1 MKKSFIEAL
10 NEQISR
16 AEKKYREAQDE
27 AIKNLKSEN
36 IFSDVHNHVEFGAA
50 YTAHI
55 DKITRYATEIKTL
68 HEIKHMY
75 EYFENKENIKE
86 TKEQRNYFINLPD
99 NY

>member
-16 AEKKYREAQDE
+16 AEKNYREAQDE

-50 YTAHI
+50 YSAHI
-55 DKITRYATEIKTL
+55 DNVTRYATEIKTL
-68 HEIKHMY
+68 YEVKQMY
-75 EYFENKENIKE
+75 EYYQAEELK
-86 TKEQRNYFINLPD
+86 
-99 NY
+99 